1 MTAKLRKFYETGNR
15 VNDDP
20 LLCVFEN
27 FLSDSEIEH
36 VLTAAEPKLKQAL
49 VRAAKSG
56 VTSAGRSGSNCWI
69 PHGHNAVIEKLSL
82 GIAEIV
88 GNGLEYAESLQ
99 VIHYN
104 ESEQYAPHYDA
115 WDKASQRG
123 QRCMEKGG
131 QRRVTCLLYLNDVE
145 EGGGTSFANLDMEIR
160 AKKGRMVLFHNCH
173 EGSTVRHPDSLH
185 GGMPVLQG
193 EKWACNFWFPER
205 VYQAPGTV
213 PTEPVDTSVP
223 PKTNRVMQ

>member
-1 MTAKLRKFYETGNR
+1 MPAKLHKVYETGNQ
-15 VNDDP
+15 VNDEP
-20 LLCVFEN
+20 LVCVFED
-27 FLSDSEIEH
+27 FLSDSEVEH
-36 VLTAAEPKLKQAL
+36 VLASGQPKLKQAL
-49 VRAAKSG
+49 VSSEKFG

-69 PHGHNAVIEKLSL
+69 PHGYDGVIEKLSL
-82 GIAEIV
+82 RIAEIV

-104 ESEQYAPHYDA
+104 ENEQYAPHFDA

-131 QRRVTCLLYLNDVE
+131 QRMVTCLLYLNDVE
-145 EGGGTSFANLDMEIR
+145 EGGGTSFPNLDMEIR

-185 GGMPVLQG
+185 GGMPVLKG
-193 EKWACNFWFPER
+193 EKWACNFWFREL

-213 PTEPVDTSVP
+213 PTEPVGTAVP
-223 PKTNRVMQ
+223 PKYSRVI